1 VVATAE
7 SAAALIALIG
17 CDGLAGGDWM
27 RLPRGKHPNDCD
39 PEKREDRVHS
49 WEMPK
54 QLAAVPDDPDDV
66 PLDQTPPQV
75 DMYGQGEGEDDDSD
89 HDDSVL

>member
-1 VVATAE
+1 
-7 SAAALIALIG
+7 
-17 CDGLAGGDWM
+17 
-27 RLPRGKHPNDCD
+27 
-39 PEKREDRVHS
+39 
-49 WEMPK
+49 MPK